1 VSEPVGA
8 TTGATSRRADL
19 RHQDTAGVLRPGIRT
34 YKPRRTRITERA
46 SRALVEQ
53 AEFVLRPTD
62 SPLDPGAV
70 WGEGVP
76 VVVEIGFGDGLATAA
91 MAAADPSTAVLAID
105 VHPPGVGALLARIA
119 DAGLTNVR
127 VMEADALSVL
137 ARMVRP
143 GSLAGV
149 RSYFPD
155 PWPKARH
162 HKRRLVQ
169 PEVLDLVR
177 SRLVPGGTWHLATDW
192 DEYAAWAEACFATDD
207 HWHGGVIAR
216 PPLRPVTRYERRALR
231 DGRSVTDAV
240 YATDTTPTP

>member
-1 VSEPVGA
+1 
-8 TTGATSRRADL
+8 
-19 RHQDTAGVLRPGIRT
+19 VLRPGIRT

-46 SRALVEQ
+46 ARALVEQ
-53 AEFVLRPTD
+53 AAFVVEPGK
-62 SPLDPGAV
+62 SAIDPAALWGA
-70 WGEGVP
+70 GVP

-91 MAAADPSTAVLAID
+91 MAAADPSTGVLAID
-105 VHPPGVGALLARIA
+105 VHTPGVGALLARIA

-127 VMEADALSVL
+127 VMEADALTVL
-137 ARMVRP
+137 TRMVP
-143 GSLAGV
+143 PHSLAGV

-192 DEYAAWAEACFATDD
+192 DEYAEWARACFAADAG
-207 HWHGGVIAR
+207 WQGGVIAR
-216 PPLRPVTRYERRALR
+216 PAWRPVTRYERRALR
-231 DGRSVTDAV
+231 DGRAITDLV
-240 YATDTTPTP
+240 YAAGASPTP